1 MANNPFKQ
9 QPPVED
15 VKRNSFDLSFSNNL
29 TMPIGKLVPVMCKE
43 VIAGDSFEIDANFGL
58 RFMPTVFP
66 IQNRIRADLHFF
78 YVRNRNLWQNW
89 CDFFGN
95 TWSKQTALVPPYIG
109 PKDENSDFFAQGSLS
124 DYLGVPTNSVS
135 SIGGSRVDPIRAY
148 LPSSELTQAY
158 FHSEQNR
165 TPNRV
170 ALFNWF
176 RLPYYTNAQGVSRY
190 GVQVGKSWQASVAPN
205 KGAIY
210 VLNDNPMLH
219 TIDEAEA
226 GKIRV
231 IPTAGSNYQMPSDA
245 KNTRIDFLTYKNGAF
260 YNQGFAEYKQSLS
273 TWIVATP
280 NGPKNWNDFMQMID
294 PTKTYMGILVESK
307 SAGFATLMSYFDAT
321 SDNKLTLDFTA
332 LQISANYN
340 GYNYDFGDVTE
351 ANATYNPNYLPISA
365 LPYRAYESIFNAFYR
380 NERID
385 PLLDADGDPLY
396 NKYLQNDGDGED
408 NFPYTLHNRYWE
420 KDFLTTALPSPQM
433 GNAPLIGLAQ
443 NERPFVN
450 QKMTIAGP
458 SGSPAEYTVTVQS
471 DPDSKQVIGM
481 SYYSENIPLGSVE
494 ALQEAITYGISI
506 NDFRNVN
513 ALQRWLEKSQARGYK
528 YRDQLLSHFGV
539 SVKFE
544 QLNMPEFIGGISED
558 INSSAI
564 INQAASENFK
574 LGEFAGTLSAFGSGR
589 NKIRKYCDEPGFI
602 VAILSISPI
611 PTYSQLLPKMFLK
624 HHRLDYFFP
633 EFGHIGLQ
641 PISLKEV
648 VPLQVHK
655 LQPNK
660 KDETFGYQRSF
671 YDYVQSTDE
680 VHGALRTS
688 LRNYLINREFADIPA
703 LSKQFIEINPEEVN
717 DIFSVTEDTH
727 KVVGQVSFKITAK
740 RPIPFF
746 GTPTL

>member
-1 MANNPFKQ
+1 MAKNPFKQ

-78 YVRNRNLWQNW
+78 YVRNRNLWKNW

-109 PKDENSDFFAQGSLS
+109 PKTNTSDFFSQGSLS

-135 SIGGSRVDPIRAY
+135 SIGGERTSPIKPY
-148 LPSSELTQAY
+148 VPSSDY
-158 FHSEQNR
+158 FVQQGQQTTN
-165 TPNRV
+165 PNFFAR
-170 ALFNWF
+170 LSYF
-176 RLPYYTNAQGVSRY
+176 RLPRTQGGQKYLSPGENWISTRVPTYSEI
-190 GVQVGKSWQASVAPN
+190 GVLSAE
-205 KGAIY
+205 
-210 VLNDNPMLH
+210 PMLH
-219 TIDEAEA
+219 TIQNAKA
-226 GKIRV
+226 SKIRL
-231 IPTAGSNYQMPSDA
+231 IAATGSNVTLPSDV
-245 KNTRIDFLTYKNGAF
+245 KISHIMFLTYKNGAF
-260 YNQGFAEYKQSLS
+260 VNQGTAIMSMKNSDNQVVVLATGSS
-273 TWIVATP
+273 PKTWD
-280 NGPKNWNDFMQMID
+280 NFMQTID
-294 PTKTYMGILVESK
+294 PEKTYMYLIAN
-307 SAGFATLMSYFDAT
+307 SASNGFKPLLDYFNANNGAGEKET
-321 SDNKLTLDFTA
+321 DFTG
-332 LQISANYN
+332 ICVSAAYD

-351 ANATYNPNYLPISA
+351 ANATYHPNYLPISA

-408 NFPYTLHNRYWE
+408 NFPYQLHNRYWE

-443 NERPFVN
+443 NERPFVS
-450 QKMTIAGP
+450 QKMTFK
-458 SGSPAEYTVTVQS
+458 PANGAQDEYTVTVQS

-481 SYYSENIPLGSVE
+481 SYYSETIPLGSVE

-544 QLNMPEFIGGISED
+544 QLNMPEFIGGISQD
-558 INSSAI
+558 INSSTI
-564 INQAASENFK
+564 INQAASEQYK
-574 LGEFAGTLSAFGSGR
+574 LGEFAGTLSAFGSGK

-602 VAILSISPI
+602 VGILSISPI

-688 LRNYLINREFADIPA
+688 LRNYLINREFADIPS

>member
-9 QPPVED
+9 TPPVED

-29 TMPIGKLVPVMCKE
+29 TLPIGKLIPVMCKE

-66 IQNRIRADLHFF
+66 VQNRIRADLHFF
-78 YVRNRNLWQNW
+78 YIRNRNLWKNW
-89 CDFFGN
+89 MDFFGN
-95 TWSKQTALVPPYIG
+95 TWSKQTPLVAPYIG
-109 PKDENSDFFAQGSLS
+109 PKTDTSNFFAEGSLS
-124 DYLGVPTNSVS
+124 DYLGVPTSSVS
-135 SIGGSRVDPIRAY
+135 SVGGARVTPIKAY
-148 LPSSELTQAY
+148 LPSHGGNRIRE
-158 FHSEQNR
+158 EQEQ
-165 TPNRV
+165 TLHPNYRS
-170 ALFNWF
+170 LLSYF
-176 RLPYYTNAQGVSRY
+176 RLPLDNGYIGVGNTFTNYVPPQSD
-190 GVQVGKSWQASVAPN
+190 K
-205 KGAIY
+205 IY
-210 VLNDNPMLH
+210 VIDSQPMRH
-219 TIDEAEA
+219 TISKDDVDSI
-226 GKIRV
+226 KIQAPQLQNV
-231 IPTAGSNYQMPSDA
+231 PIPSDA
-245 KNTRIDFLTYKNGAF
+245 KVKFIEFLTYKNGAWH
-260 YNQGFAEYKQSLS
+260 NQGTAGRTSSGIWK
-273 TWIVATP
+273 VATAH
-280 NGPKNWNDFMQMID
+280 GPFVWDEFMKRID
-294 PTKTYMGILVESK
+294 PEKTFLALQVTSPSG
-307 SAGFATLMSYFDAT
+307 GFASLIGYFLASSNNT
-321 SDNKLTLDFTA
+321 KYVDFTSIGIYA
-332 LQISANYN
+332 KYS
-340 GYNYDFGDVTE
+340 GYNYDSGSVAE

-385 PLLDADGDPLY
+385 PLLDEDGDPCY

-408 NFPYTLHNRYWE
+408 NYDYELHNRYWE

-443 NERPFVN
+443 NNRPFVE
-450 QKMTIAGP
+450 QKMTLTNSAAG
-458 SGSPAEYTVTVQS
+458 STDEYSVKVAS
-471 DPDSKQVIGM
+471 DPETKQVIGI
-481 SYYSENIPLGSVE
+481 SYYSENIPMGSVE
-494 ALQEAITYGISI
+494 ALQEAINFGISI

-528 YRDQLLSHFGV
+528 YKDQLLSHFGV
-539 SVKFE
+539 NVKFE
-544 QLNMPEFIGGISED
+544 QLNMPEFIGGISQD
-558 INSSAI
+558 INSSTI
-564 INQAASENFK
+564 VNQAASENYK
-574 LGEFAGTLSAFGSGR
+574 LGEFAGTLTAFGNGK

-602 VAILSISPI
+602 MAILSISPI

-624 HHRLDYFFP
+624 HHRLDYYFP

-655 LQPNK
+655 LQPDK

-680 VHGALRTS
+680 VHGSLRTS

-703 LSKQFIEINPEEVN
+703 LTKQFIEISPEEVN
-717 DIFSVTEDTH
+717 DIFAVTEDTH
-727 KVVGQVSFKITAK
+727 KVVGQVSFQITAK

>member
-9 QPPVED
+9 TPPVED

-29 TMPIGKLVPVMCKE
+29 TLPIGKLVPVMCKE

-66 IQNRIRADLHFF
+66 VQNRIRADLHFF
-78 YVRNRNLWQNW
+78 YVRNRNLWKNW
-89 CDFFGN
+89 MDFFGN
-95 TWSKQTALVPPYIG
+95 TWSKQTPLVAPYIG
-109 PKDENSDFFAQGSLS
+109 PKDSNSNFFAEGSLS
-124 DYLGVPTNSVS
+124 DYLGVPTSSVS
-135 SIGGSRVDPIRAY
+135 SVGGDRTSPIKLYR
-148 LPSSELTQAY
+148 PSHGGNQIVEDLSQLSE
-158 FHSEQNR
+158 
-165 TPNRV
+165 PNYRRM
-170 ALFNWF
+170 LDLF
-176 RLPYYTNAQGVSRY
+176 RLPDSRTYTIGPGN
-190 GVQVGKSWQASVAPN
+190 SWINYLPPTASL
-205 KGAIY
+205 IY
-210 VLNDNPMLH
+210 VVDSQPMIH
-219 TIDEAEA
+219 TIKSTDADLI
-226 GKIRV
+226 KLV
-231 IPTAGSNYQMPSDA
+231 TPAGSNLIFPTDA
-245 KNTRIDFLTYKNGAF
+245 KVQCIEFITYKNGAWICL
-260 YNQGFAEYKQSLS
+260 GSASKQSNGL
-273 TWIVATP
+273 WIVITEH
-280 NGPKNWNDFMQMID
+280 GPLVWDEFMKRID
-294 PTKTYMGILVESK
+294 PEKTYLSLLVNSP
-307 SAGFATLMSYFDAT
+307 SSGFQSLLNYFAADKKA
-321 SDNKLTLDFTA
+321 SEIRDFGA
-332 LQISANYN
+332 ISIYAKFS
-340 GYNYDFGDVTE
+340 GYNYDAGTVSE

-365 LPYRAYESIFNAFYR
+365 LPYRAYESIFNSFYR

-385 PLLDADGDPLY
+385 PLLDEDGDPMY

-408 NFPYTLHNRYWE
+408 NYDYGLHNRYWE

-443 NERPFVN
+443 NNRPFV
-450 QKMTIAGP
+450 QQRMTLKPEQGQQD
-458 SGSPAEYTVTVQS
+458 EYNVVVAS
-471 DPDSKQVIGM
+471 DPDTKQVIGM

-494 ALQEAITYGISI
+494 ALQEAISYGISI

-528 YRDQLLSHFGV
+528 YKDQLLSHFGV

-544 QLNMPEFIGGISED
+544 QLNMPEFIGGISQD
-558 INSSAI
+558 INSSTVV
-564 INQAASENFK
+564 NQAASQDYK
-574 LGEFAGTLSAFGSGR
+574 LGEFAGTLTAFGNGK

-602 VAILSISPI
+602 MAILSISPI

-624 HHRLDYFFP
+624 HHRLDYYFP

-655 LQPNK
+655 LQPDK

-680 VHGALRTS
+680 VHGSLRTS

-703 LSKQFIEINPEEVN
+703 LTKQFIEISPEEVN
-717 DIFSVTEDTH
+717 DIFAVTEDTH
-727 KVVGQVSFKITAK
+727 KVVGQVSFQITAK

>member
-1 MANNPFKQ
+1 MAKNPFKQ

-29 TMPIGKLVPVMCKE
+29 SLPIGKLIPVLCKE

-78 YVRNRNLWQNW
+78 YVRNRNLWTNW
-89 CDFFGN
+89 MDFFGN
-95 TWSKQTALVPPYIG
+95 TWSKQTPLVAPYIG
-109 PKDENSDFFAQGSLS
+109 AKDQNSDFFAEGSLS
-124 DYLGVPTNSVS
+124 DYLGVPTSSVS
-135 SIGGSRVDPIRAY
+135 SIGGLRQDPIKAY
-148 LPSSELTQAY
+148 IPSQNEEGMGTLDPAVPTYNMLLRYFRQPFSSNGKSY
-158 FHSEQNR
+158 VDVGGSFHSYVN
-165 TPNRV
+165 P
-170 ALFNWF
+170 A
-176 RLPYYTNAQGVSRY
+176 ADS
-190 GVQVGKSWQASVAPN
+190 
-205 KGAIY
+205 IY
-210 VLNDNPMLH
+210 VLDDNPMLH
-219 TIDEAEA
+219 TIKSVDIP
-226 GKIRV
+226 KIKLIALPGSGLTV
-231 IPTAGSNYQMPSDA
+231 PTDCAIQF
-245 KNTRIDFLTYKNGAF
+245 IDFLTYKNGAWH
-260 YNQGFAEYKQSLS
+260 SLGS
-273 TWIVATP
+273 YGSSSNPQKVVITV
-280 NGPKNWNDFMQMID
+280 NGPKKWDDFMQTID
-294 PTKTYMGILVESK
+294 PEKTYLGINFISPSK
-307 SAGFATLMSYFDAT
+307 GFQYLLDYAQTITRA
-321 SDNKLTLDFTA
+321 SDPKSSRDFSGFR
-332 LQISANYN
+332 ISITYQ
-340 GYNYDFGDVTE
+340 GYNYDAGSVAE

-396 NKYLQNDGDGED
+396 NKYLQNDGDGVD

-420 KDFLTTALPSPQM
+420 KDFLTTALDSPQM

-443 NERPFVN
+443 NNHPFVE
-450 QKMTIAGP
+450 QKMTLK
-458 SGSPAEYTVTVQS
+458 PANGQQDEYTVKVAS
-471 DPDSKQVIGM
+471 DPDSKQVLGI
-481 SYYSENIPLGSVE
+481 SYYSENIPMGSVE

-528 YRDQLLSHFGV
+528 YKDQLLSHFGV
-539 SVKFE
+539 NVKFE
-544 QLNMPEFIGGISED
+544 QLNMPEFIGGISQD

-564 INQAASENFK
+564 VNQAASEQYK
-574 LGEFAGTLSAFGSGR
+574 LGEFAGTLSAFGSGK
-589 NKIRKYCDEPGFI
+589 NKVRKYCDEPGFI
-602 VAILSISPI
+602 VGILSISPI
-611 PTYSQLLPKMFLK
+611 PTYSQLIPKMFLK
-624 HHRLDYFFP
+624 HHRLDYYFP

-641 PISLKEV
+641 PIALKEI

-655 LQPNK
+655 LAPGR

-703 LSKQFIEINPEEVN
+703 LTKQFIEINPEEVN

-727 KVVGQVSFKITAK
+727 KVVGQVSFQITAK

>member
-1 MANNPFKQ
+1 MAKNPFKQ

-29 TMPIGKLVPVMCKE
+29 TLPIGKLVPVMCKE

-78 YVRNRNLWQNW
+78 YVRNRNLWTHW
-89 CDFFGN
+89 MDFFGN
-95 TWSKQTALVPPYIG
+95 TWSKPDALVAPYIG
-109 PKDENSDFFAQGSLS
+109 PKDANSNFFSEGSLS

-135 SIGGSRVDPIRAY
+135 SIGANRTDPIRSYYPNGALATWNNEQRLNPNNDARMY
-148 LPSSELTQAY
+148 Y
-158 FHSEQNR
+158 F
-165 TPNRV
+165 RV
-170 ALFNWF
+170 PLSTKGSHHLQPGEIWEAATS
-176 RLPYYTNAQGVSRY
+176 P
-190 GVQVGKSWQASVAPN
+190 APN
-205 KGAIY
+205 EIG
-210 VLNDNPMLH
+210 VFSTTPMLH
-219 TIDEAEA
+219 TIKEQDSIN
-226 GKIRV
+226 IRLV
-231 IPTAGSNYQMPSDA
+231 ALPGSAITLPSDMQVL
-245 KNTRIDFLTYKNGAF
+245 NVMFLTQKNGKWL
-260 YNQGFAEYKQSLS
+260 NQGTAVMNPNPSKVAVLRQGRGPVGWDEFIATINPAE
-273 TWIVATP
+273 
-280 NGPKNWNDFMQMID
+280 
-294 PTKTYMGILVESK
+294 TYMFLRIQSK
-307 SAGFATLMSYFDAT
+307 SNGFGTLLNYFNAN
-321 SDNKLTLDFTA
+321 SNNKEEKDFTGLGIYA
-332 LQISANYN
+332 DYS
-340 GYNYDFGDVTE
+340 GYNYDFGDNAE

-385 PLLDADGDPLY
+385 PMLDAQGYPEY

-408 NFPYTLHNRYWE
+408 NFDYKLHNRYWE

-443 NERPFVN
+443 NNRPFVEQQMVLN
-450 QKMTIAGP
+450 DQKTRVKVA
-458 SGSPAEYTVTVQS
+458 T
-471 DPDSKQVIGM
+471 DPDTKQVIGI
-481 SYYSENIPLGSVE
+481 SYYSENIPVGSVE
-494 ALQEAITYGISI
+494 ALNEAISYGISI

-528 YRDQLLSHFGV
+528 YKDQLLSHFGV
-539 SVKFE
+539 NVKFE
-544 QLNMPEFIGGISED
+544 QLNMPEFIGGISQD
-558 INSSAI
+558 INSSTI
-564 INQAASENFK
+564 VNQAASDNYK
-574 LGEFAGTLSAFGSGR
+574 LGEFAGTLSAFGSGK
-589 NKIRKYCDEPGFI
+589 NKVRKYCDEPGFI
-602 VAILSISPI
+602 IGILSISPI

-624 HHRLDYFFP
+624 HHRLDYYFP
-633 EFGHIGLQ
+633 EFAHIGLQ
-641 PISLKEV
+641 PIALKEV

-655 LQPNK
+655 LAPTK
-660 KDETFGYQRSF
+660 KDDTFGYQRSF

-680 VHGALRTS
+680 VHGSLRTS

-717 DIFSVTEDTH
+717 DIFAVTEDSD

>member
-9 QPPVED
+9 TPPVED

-29 TMPIGKLVPVMCKE
+29 TLPIGKLIPVMCKE

-66 IQNRIRADLHFF
+66 VQNRIRADLHFF
-78 YVRNRNLWQNW
+78 YVRNRNLWKNW
-89 CDFFGN
+89 MDFFGN
-95 TWSKQTALVPPYIG
+95 TWSKQTPLVAPYIG
-109 PKDENSDFFAQGSLS
+109 AKDSNSNFFAEGSLA
-124 DYLGVPTNSVS
+124 DYLGVPTSSVS
-135 SIGGSRVDPIRAY
+135 SVGGNRVTPIRSY
-148 LPSSELTQAY
+148 LPSHGASQNELYVQ
-158 FHSEQNR
+158 HNN
-165 TPNRV
+165 PNYR
-170 ALFNWF
+170 AMMSLF
-176 RLPYYTNAQGVSRY
+176 RLPGSGPNDNGYVNLDP
-190 GVQVGKSWQASVAPN
+190 GKHFVDYFAPSNYEIYVIDSQPMNHTIQDPDSIKLVIPGSSNLVLPSDISVA
-205 KGAIY
+205 I
-210 VLNDNPMLH
+210 V
-219 TIDEAEA
+219 
-226 GKIRV
+226 
-231 IPTAGSNYQMPSDA
+231 
-245 KNTRIDFLTYKNGAF
+245 DFLTYKNGAF
-260 YNQGFAEYKQSLS
+260 ESLGS
-273 TWIVATP
+273 ASKSSSGVWMVFTQH
-280 NGPKNWNDFMQMID
+280 GPFVWDEFMKRID
-294 PTKTYMGILVESK
+294 PEKTILGLAVS
-307 SAGFATLMSYFDAT
+307 SPSGGFSDLISYFKASST
-321 SDNKLTLDFTA
+321 NKLAIDFSA
-332 LQISANYN
+332 LSIQCQYS
-340 GYNYDFGDVTE
+340 GYNYDAGSVEE

-365 LPYRAYESIFNAFYR
+365 LPFRAYESIFNAFYR

-385 PLLDADGDPLY
+385 PLLDVDGDPMY

-408 NFPYTLHNRYWE
+408 NFDYELHNRYWE

-443 NERPFVN
+443 NNKPFV
-450 QKMTIAGP
+450 QQRITLKPEQGQQD
-458 SGSPAEYTVTVQS
+458 EYNVIVAT
-471 DPDSKQVIGM
+471 DPDTKQVIGM
-481 SYYSENIPLGSVE
+481 SYYSENIPMGSVE
-494 ALQEAITYGISI
+494 ALQEAINYGISI

-528 YRDQLLSHFGV
+528 YKDQLLSHFGV
-539 SVKFE
+539 NVKFE
-544 QLNMPEFIGGISED
+544 QLNMPEFIGGISQD
-558 INSSAI
+558 INSSTVV
-564 INQAASENFK
+564 NQAASENYK
-574 LGEFAGTLSAFGSGR
+574 LGEFAGTLTAFGNGK

-624 HHRLDYFFP
+624 HHRLDYYFP

-655 LQPNK
+655 LQPDK

-680 VHGALRTS
+680 VHGSLRTS

-703 LSKQFIEINPEEVN
+703 LTKQFIEISPEEVN
-717 DIFSVTEDTH
+717 DIFAVTEDTH

>member
-9 QPPVED
+9 TPPVED

-29 TMPIGKLVPVMCKE
+29 TLPIGKLVPVMCKE

-78 YVRNRNLWQNW
+78 YVRNRNLWKNW

-109 PKDENSDFFAQGSLS
+109 PKTNTSDFFSQGSLS

-135 SIGGSRVDPIRAY
+135 SIGGERTSPIKPY
-148 LPSSELTQAY
+148 VPSSDY
-158 FHSEQNR
+158 FVQQGQQTSN
-165 TPNRV
+165 PNFFAR
-170 ALFNWF
+170 LSYF
-176 RLPYYTNAQGVSRY
+176 RLPSTQSGAKYLRPGENWISTKVPTYSEIGVLS
-190 GVQVGKSWQASVAPN
+190 AE
-205 KGAIY
+205 
-210 VLNDNPMLH
+210 PMLH
-219 TIDEAEA
+219 TIKNSDASS
-226 GKIRV
+226 IRLV
-231 IPTAGSNYQMPSDA
+231 ADSGSNVTLPSDV
-245 KNTRIDFLTYKNGAF
+245 KISHIMFLTYKNGAF
-260 YNQGFAEYKQSLS
+260 LNQGTAIMSMKNSDQQVIVLATGSS
-273 TWIVATP
+273 PKTW
-280 NGPKNWNDFMQMID
+280 DSFMKTID
-294 PTKTYMGILVESK
+294 PEKTYMYLIANSVSN
-307 SAGFATLMSYFDAT
+307 GFKPLLDYFDANNGAGGKET
-321 SDNKLTLDFTA
+321 DFTG
-332 LQISANYN
+332 ICVSASYD

-351 ANATYNPNYLPISA
+351 ANATYHPNYLPISA

-385 PLLDADGDPLY
+385 PLLDTDGDPLY
-396 NKYLQNDGDGED
+396 NKFLQNDGDGED

-443 NERPFVN
+443 NNRPFIN
-450 QKMTIAGP
+450 QKITLL
-458 SGSPAEYTVTVQS
+458 TS
-471 DPDSKQVIGM
+471 DNTPNEFAVDVAADPESKEIIGI
-481 SYYSENIPLGSVE
+481 SYYSENIPMGSVE
-494 ALQEAITYGISI
+494 ALQEAIRYGISI

-528 YRDQLLSHFGV
+528 YKDQLLSHFGV
-539 SVKFE
+539 NVKFE
-544 QLNMPEFIGGISED
+544 QLNMPEFIGGISQD

-564 INQAASENFK
+564 INQAASEQYK

-641 PISLKEV
+641 PISLKEI

-655 LQPNK
+655 LQPER

-680 VHGALRTS
+680 VHGSLRTS
-688 LRNYLINREFADIPA
+688 LRNYLINREFADLPA
-703 LSKQFIEINPEEVN
+703 LTKQFIEINPEEVN
-717 DIFSVTEDTH
+717 DIFAVTEDTH